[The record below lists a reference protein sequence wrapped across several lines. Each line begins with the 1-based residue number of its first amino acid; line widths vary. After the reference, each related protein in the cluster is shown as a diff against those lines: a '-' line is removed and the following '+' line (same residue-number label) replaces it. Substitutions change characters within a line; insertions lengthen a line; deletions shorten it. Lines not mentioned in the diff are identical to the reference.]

1 MLLREV
7 IMMFFKCEWLGLPKE
22 EFRML
27 VMIADIG
34 ENIGNLSAMC
44 RYFGRHQQSKTKKSF
59 KNALY
64 SLNAKGLINLNKNG
78 NSYSAVLPN
87 ESQVENGIAIDKSY
101 VIKIKKHEYTRSV
114 SWENVLKV
122 YIWLCLNAN
131 TEFNNNQISSC
142 LGISESTII
151 EAKRVLRDYG
161 AVEIEYINVK
171 KGEKIYCTGQVA
183 HPSAF
188 WNE

>member
-1 MLLREV
+1 
-7 IMMFFKCEWLGLPKE
+7 MMFFRCEWLSLPKD

-27 VMIADIG
+27 VMIVDIG

-44 RYFGRHQQSKTKKSF
+44 RYFGLNQQSKTKERL

-64 SLNAKGLINLNKNG
+64 SLNAKGLINLTKNG

-87 ESQVENGIAIDKSY
+87 ESQAENGITIDKGY

-114 SWENVLKV
+114 AWENVLKV

-131 TEFNNNQISSC
+131 IEFTNSQISSC
-142 LGISESTII
+142 LEISESTII
-151 EAKRVLRDYG
+151 EAKHVLRDYG
-161 AVEIEYINVK
+161 AVEIEYINVI
-171 KGEKIYCTGQVA
+171 KGEKIYRTGQIA
-183 HPSAF
+183 CPSAF
-188 WNE
+188 WNEDV